1 MNSPVAKKRQ
11 NKVRVAFKKNRG
23 RRSRSSDLARQLR
36 DDEETVDDLARDE
49 RLSGKGDLSRHRT
62 VIASEGGGDQLVR
75 QIDGTLCRT
84 GRVLSAVGLNSLVQ
98 DVAGGR
104 HYECTVRRVVRT
116 MSRDHRSAVVTGD
129 EVLFRLEGDDH
140 QGVIE
145 RVNPRRSVLSRQTHN
160 REHVI
165 VSNVDQVLIMGSVAD
180 PQFKPNLID
189 RFLISAEKG
198 GVKAIVC
205 INKSDLAAPA
215 DLQPVLGMYG
225 RLGYEVL
232 LASAHDGQGIDR
244 LRALLKDK
252 NTVVS
257 GQSGVGKS
265 SLLNRLQPGFGLST
279 EQVSNWTRKGR
290 HTTRRAVM
298 LPLEFGGWVAD
309 TPGIRQFDLWD
320 VIREEVEGYFVEFR
334 PFVTRCR
341 FPDCSHTH
349 EQDCGIKSAVA
360 RKLISRLRYESYLRI
375 VNNE

>member
-1 MNSPVAKKRQ
+1 MAKKRQ

>member
-1 MNSPVAKKRQ
+1 MAKKSRK
-11 NKVRVAFKKNRG
+11 KVRVAFKKNRG
-23 RRSRSSDLARQLR
+23 RRSRSSDLIRQLR
-36 DDEETVDDLARDE
+36 DDAEGVDDLAHDE
-49 RLSGKGDLSRHRT
+49 RLSGKGDLTRHRT
-62 VIASEGGGDQLVR
+62 VIASATEDDQFVR
-75 QIDGTLCRT
+75 QIDESECRT

-98 DVAGGR
+98 DVDGGR
-104 HYECTVRRVVRT
+104 QYECTVRRVVRT
-116 MSRDHRSAVVTGD
+116 MARDHRSAVVTGD
-129 EVLFRLEGDDH
+129 EVLFRPGGDDH

-145 RVNPRRSVLSRQTHN
+145 RVNARRSVLSRQTHN

-180 PQFKPNLID
+180 PQLKPNLID

-215 DLQPVLGMYG
+215 ELQPILGGYG

-232 LASAHDGQGIDR
+232 FVSALAHHGIDR
-244 LRALLKDK
+244 LRSLLKGK
-252 NTVVS
+252 HTVVS

-265 SLLNRLQPGFGLST
+265 SLLNALQPGFGLST

-320 VIREEVEGYFVEFR
+320 VLPEEVEGFFVEFR

-349 EQDCGIKSAVA
+349 ELDCGVKSAVT
-360 RKLISRLRYESYLRI
+360 RRLISRMRYESFLRI